1 MVETFEVGEMYGDC
15 IGSQGIRRLQR
26 WQKIGRD
33 SLAFDCIGTA
43 LVRIPYRDS
52 MRSRVMCG
60 DFRGC
65 RANEDCKGARSKAR
79 PQRAQRT
86 YKDYFAFLDIVR
98 LHRRAEQIETFQG
111 SRPCAR
117 LQRV

>member
-43 LVRIPYRDS
+43 LVRKPYKDYI
-52 MRSRVMCG
+52 RSRVMCR
-60 DFRGC
+60 DF
-65 RANEDCKGARSKAR
+65 
-79 PQRAQRT
+79 
-86 YKDYFAFLDIVR
+86 
-98 LHRRAEQIETFQG
+98 
-111 SRPCAR
+111 
-117 LQRV
+117 